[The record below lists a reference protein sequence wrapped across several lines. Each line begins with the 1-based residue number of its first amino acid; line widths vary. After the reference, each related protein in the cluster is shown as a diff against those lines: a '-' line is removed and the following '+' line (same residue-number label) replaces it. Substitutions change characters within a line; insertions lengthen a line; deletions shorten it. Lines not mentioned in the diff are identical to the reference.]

1 MFLFT
6 QLSAAHRALGR
17 TADADMT
24 NKDIEAGGKVI
35 DHTGVAF
42 RSTVNKQGPWKLGFV
57 VTSGCSG
64 FWFLEDVIGLFG

>member
-1 MFLFT
+1 M
-6 QLSAAHRALGR
+6 
-17 TADADMT
+17 
-24 NKDIEAGGKVI
+24 E

-42 RSTVNKQGPWKLGFV
+42 RSTVNKQGPWKSGFV